1 MHSQL
6 IVVDFTREHKDIPFA
21 DLTGFPQNT
30 ISYYCDALFDQF
42 SAYLFNYERWGERP
56 VLQLVFWFESLKD
69 ITDTT
74 KELVKE
80 LDLKYR
86 ALLGTSLTFVEH
98 RDDITLCGYTPQDRY
113 PDIGNVLSWLI
124 EPIKERVDVEVEK
137 ITEELTSG
145 P

>member
-56 VLQLVFWFESLKD
+56 LLQVVFWFEDLKSVD
-69 ITDTT
+69 D
-74 KELVKE
+74 ELKALVLE
-80 LDLKYR
+80 LDRKYQG
-86 ALLGTSLTFVEH
+86 LLNIDLVAVEH
-98 RDDITLCGYTPQDRY
+98 RDNITLCGYTPQDRY
-113 PDIGNVLSWLI
+113 PDIGYTLDWLV
-124 EPIKERVDVEVEK
+124 EPTREKKDVKTETEVE
-137 ITEELTSG
+137 G
-145 P
+145 Q